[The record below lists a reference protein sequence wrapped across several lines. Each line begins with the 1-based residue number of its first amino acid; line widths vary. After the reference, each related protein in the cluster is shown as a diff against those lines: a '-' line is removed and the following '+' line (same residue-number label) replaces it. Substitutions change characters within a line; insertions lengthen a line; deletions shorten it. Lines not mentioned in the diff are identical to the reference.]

1 MSKPTL
7 IAIVAGVVSGVVF
20 VAPLFG
26 SLLGLLLANFTQL
39 PLFLV
44 GLNLGLSAVSIAAV
58 AGAATVVALGGL
70 VPVATFVVTFAV
82 PAVIVVRQTLLSR
95 TAADGS
101 VEWYP
106 SGGVLAILVCY
117 GLAALAVVMSLVGSP
132 EGGMLDMTRAWI
144 DQGLAQIAP
153 DLPADTRADVAAD
166 MSTLFPALLVTSWLL
181 TILANVALAHAS
193 LARWG
198 SNRRPSLDLLGV
210 ELPLAMA
217 FAFAA
222 GVALWLIG
230 GDILGLI
237 GKTLT
242 VAIAAVYVFQGI
254 ALVHHVSRGWP
265 GRTFALTVFYFILL
279 VLLGLPGLALV
290 AALGLADQLIGLR
303 RRFAGAAPGKE
314 DD

>member
-7 IAIVAGVVSGVVF
+7 IALVAGVVSGVVF

-26 SLLGLLLANFTQL
+26 SLLGLMLANLTQL

-44 GLNLGLSAVSIAAV
+44 GLSLGVSAVSIAAV
-58 AGAATVVALGGL
+58 TGAAVVAAFGGL
-70 VPVATFVVTFAV
+70 APLMPFVVTFAI

-106 SGGVLAILVCY
+106 SGRVLAILVGY
-117 GLAALAVVMSLVGSP
+117 GLAALAVVISLVGSP
-132 EGGMLDMTRAWI
+132 EDGFLGMIRAWI
-144 DQGLAQIAP
+144 DGGLAQFAP
-153 DLPADTRADVAAD
+153 DLPADVRTDIAAA
-166 MSTLFPALLVTSWLL
+166 MSTLFPALVVTSWLL
-181 TILANVALAHAS
+181 TILANVALAQAV
-193 LARWG
+193 LVRRRW
-198 SNRRPSLDLLGV
+198 NRRPSLDLLRV
-210 ELPLAMA
+210 ELPLVLA

-222 GVALWLIG
+222 GMGLWLIG
-230 GDILGLI
+230 GDTLGLI

-242 VAIAAVYVFQGI
+242 VVVAAVYFFQGI
-254 ALVHHVSRGWP
+254 AVVHHVSRGWP

-290 AALGLADQLIGLR
+290 AALGLADQLVGLR
-303 RRFAGAAPGKE
+303 QRFAGSGAGKE